1 MQGGC
6 PGFESQWV
14 HASTRSEPR
23 PLSGSRW
30 YDRVR
35 PNRCTTPCERGWEGS
50 IHAPLHT
57 WACRCDRVYVRSRR
71 PLDPFSGFD
80 GFCRRPWL
88 LCQLVDSS
96 ARVPTKD
103 VPSCDKPEGAARR
116 RRTQGFRMRISIAIA
131 SRNGERP
138 ELKHLSTDRKRNR
151 TGCRQ

>member
-50 IHAPLHT
+50 IHAPAT
-57 WACRCDRVYVRSRR
+57 PGMWMRPCVRAIQASTGPVQRVH
-71 PLDPFSGFD
+71 

-116 RRTQGFRMRISIAIA
+116 RRTRDFRMRISIAIA
-131 SRNGERP
+131 LRNGERP